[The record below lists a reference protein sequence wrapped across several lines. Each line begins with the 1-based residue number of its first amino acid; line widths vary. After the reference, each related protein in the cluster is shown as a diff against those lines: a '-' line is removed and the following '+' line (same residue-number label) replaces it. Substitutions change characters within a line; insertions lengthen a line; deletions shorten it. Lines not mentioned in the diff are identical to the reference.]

1 MVYALIW
8 FFVAT
13 LVAFWSLAVWV
24 LHSISAWALGSA
36 GGLSGISTAAANI
49 PRPDWLAPW
58 LPAEAWQAMVNLIH
72 GTVPV
77 INSLLQSLPALDSG
91 LAVVAWLVWGV
102 GTAMLVLLG
111 GGLHLAKVL
120 WQRASTAPRAQPSPP
135 QLTH

>member
-13 LVAFWSLAVWV
+13 LVACWSLAVWV

-36 GGLSGISTAAANI
+36 GGLSGIPTAAANI
-49 PRPDWLAPW
+49 PRPEWLATW
-58 LPAEAWQAMVNLIH
+58 LPTEAWQAMVDLIH

-111 GGLHLAKVL
+111 GGLHLAKAL
-120 WQRASTAPRAQPSPP
+120 WQRAGTTPSAQSFPP
-135 QLTH
+135 QLKH